1 MTCQVTVSP
10 QWNAVPP
17 CGAGSVVSET
27 TGALL
32 PTTTGTD
39 AEAER
44 PVLSVTFSVASKTPF
59 LVNVCF
65 GFASLES
72 TVPSASKSQA

>member
-1 MTCQVTVSP
+1 MNETLTFAQSTGWSSVTVTCQVTVSP
-10 QWNAVPP
+10 QWNGVPP
-17 CGAGSVVSET
+17 CGAGSVVRAT

-44 PVLSVTFSVASKTPF
+44 PVLSVTFSVAS
-59 LVNVCF
+59 
-65 GFASLES
+65 
-72 TVPSASKSQA
+72 